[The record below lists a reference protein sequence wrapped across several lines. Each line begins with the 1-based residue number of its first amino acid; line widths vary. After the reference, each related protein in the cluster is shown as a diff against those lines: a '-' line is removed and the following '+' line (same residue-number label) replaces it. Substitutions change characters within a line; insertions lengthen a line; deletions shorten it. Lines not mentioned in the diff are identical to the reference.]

1 MWSFFFFHSAQ
12 EVQLLKT
19 RLGTVTKENKLL
31 RDLLKKNNIAIP
43 RKIPMT
49 PDSTSS
55 KTVTP
60 DTVSV
65 AVATTTDISRS
76 RESTTTAMT
85 TTSTPQ
91 VTSQTT
97 VTSNTTS
104 PATATT
110 SVVNQ
115 LPITS
120 TSVTKEQTKRESVA
134 YVAPFIITTNP
145 VSVASTTASVPAPVT
160 SSPAVQVA
168 TTSVVQNSGNNP
180 GQIALNQLQGNIS
193 SLAIR
198 NPTFNPPVA
207 QFGNNLSYSVTQ
219 QPLQTVNMPVSSTPQ
234 VLQSQAGYSSHSVA
248 AIMKVALQPG
258 TTVSPISV
266 VNAVPLVAPATGHNT
281 AAILNLQPAV
291 INSPAVVPNTIQVST
306 SAPLVLPVSNSLVN
320 QHTGIGNTVVSQSNS
335 LPTIFVT
342 TAPNQSVTLSG
353 VNSQNK
359 GSTLRLNTSTD
370 ASKNQ
375 GGCKTKK
382 SGPANKAQK
391 KSGVNTSRTQNT
403 NRNSQN
409 KTQSENKT
417 GSTTNKRGAAHLSA
431 TDNTRIAKRTNTCSS
446 QEPQGNMNI
455 CQPQQEIMTIQTFN
469 VNALI
474 PGIANQVSVP
484 ANSISTMVPT
494 QVDCGKSTVQVS
506 NIGMSQTGQMP
517 RLSHSIASL
526 AGLPQSM
533 GQSQASQDLQQHQQV
548 SQLGSGNL
556 SFSAESLL
564 ASSEVVLPNI
574 PHITTTSVNSENN
587 PNQQSSLTMA
597 VAPAIHSAPN
607 EQGHTQS
614 FSNYSAE
621 ALIGGNELMADSVMS
636 QDSQLQTRPSRTT
649 YSDFSA
655 ESLIGSSDLNSS
667 LSYAIDNL
675 ISSRSDANYN
685 STAMV
690 SVNPNLL
697 HSVKSNVSH
706 DTSANPLRALAAMP
720 DLVEQKAAMP
730 NSHSTAHYNSSVS
743 NNTYRMSPPN
753 SAASQFTFV
762 SNTSS
767 RKQTDGTMQQQG
779 VGQSANSTN
788 NVSVPSTSF
797 LKHSVDSITSSFYAV
812 SNAGSSFPLGSNSSS
827 GNSFQGQGSF
837 AVEPFSSNQLSFGS
851 MANPF
856 SPTRPFFNHSS
867 TMGSFV

>member
-1 MWSFFFFHSAQ
+1 MPNTA
-12 EVQLLKT
+12 
-19 RLGTVTKENKLL
+19 
-31 RDLLKKNNIAIP
+31 
-43 RKIPMT
+43 
-49 PDSTSS
+49 
-55 KTVTP
+55 
-60 DTVSV
+60 SV
-65 AVATTTDISRS
+65 AVAMTTEVSKS
-76 RESTTTAMT
+76 RESPTTAIT
-85 TTSTPQ
+85 TTSKPSQ
-91 VTSQTT
+91 VMSHTT
-97 VTSNTTS
+97 VTSNVMSPVTT
-104 PATATT
+104 TT
-110 SVVNQ
+110 DVVNQ

-120 TSVTKEQTKRESVA
+120 ASVAKEQVTKRESIA

-145 VSVASTTASVPAPVT
+145 VSVANTTASVLTPVT
-160 SSPAVQVA
+160 SSPVVQFA
-168 TTSVVQNSGNNP
+168 QPSVVQNSSNNP
-180 GQIALNQLQGNIS
+180 GQIALNQLQGNTSSLATS
-193 SLAIR
+193 SLAIP
-198 NPTFNPPVA
+198 NTTINPPVA
-207 QFGNNLSYSVTQ
+207 QFGSNLSYSVTQ
-219 QPLQTVNMPVSSTPQ
+219 QPLHTVNVPVSSASQ

-258 TTVSPISV
+258 TSISPISV
-266 VNAVPLVAPATGHNT
+266 VNAVPLVAPVTGHNT
-281 AAILNLQPAV
+281 AAILNLQPTV
-291 INSPAVVPNTIQVST
+291 INSPAVVPNAIQVST
-306 SAPLVLPVSNSLVN
+306 STPLSLPVSNSVVS
-320 QHTGIGNTVVSQSNS
+320 QHPGISNTVVSQSGG
-335 LPTIFVT
+335 LPTFYVT
-342 TAPNQSVTLSG
+342 AAPNHSVTVPR
-353 VNSQNK
+353 VNNQNK
-359 GSTLRLNTSTD
+359 GINPRLNTTTN

-391 KSGVNTSRTQNT
+391 KSGVNTTRTQNT

-409 KTQSENKT
+409 KSQSENKT
-417 GSTTNKRGAAHLSA
+417 GSTTNKRGVAHLNV
-431 TDNTRIAKRTNTCSS
+431 TDDTRMTKRTNICSS

-474 PGIANQVSVP
+474 PGVATQVSVP
-484 ANSISTMVPT
+484 ANSISTIVPT
-494 QVDCGKSTVQVS
+494 RVDHGKPAVQVS
-506 NIGMSQTGQMP
+506 NIGISQSGQVP

-526 AGLPQSM
+526 AGLQQSM
-533 GQSQASQDLQQHQQV
+533 GQSQALPDLQQHQQV
-548 SQLGSGNL
+548 SQLGSGSL

-574 PHITTTSVNSENN
+574 PHITSTSVNSENN
-587 PNQQSSLTMA
+587 PNQQSTLTMT
-597 VAPAIHSAPN
+597 VAPAIHSTPN

-621 ALIGGNELMADSVMS
+621 ALIGGNELMGESVMT

-706 DTSANPLRALAAMP
+706 DASANNPLRALAAMP
-720 DLVEQKAAMP
+720 DLVEQKATMP
-730 NSHSTAHYNSSVS
+730 NSQSTALYSGTVS
-743 NNTYRMSPPN
+743 NSAYRMSPPN

-762 SNTSS
+762 SNSS
-767 RKQTDGTMQQQG
+767 TRKQTDGAMQQQG

-788 NVSVPSTSF
+788 NVSASSSSF

-812 SNAGSSFPLGSNSSS
+812 SNAGSSFSLGSNSAS
-827 GNSFQGQGSF
+827 GSSFQGQSTFG
-837 AVEPFSSNQLSFGS
+837 VEPFSSSQLSYSS